1 MKKILKGLSDENI
14 PIEVTIEDS
23 KITNVKES
31 NHNNKEYIVPG
42 FIDRHIHGGFG
53 SDFMDADLKSINN
66 ILSKLPIQGTT
77 SIFYTSI
84 TASDSDIKK
93 AVEVLDE
100 YLREPDIKN
109 TQVLGYHIE
118 GPYIN
123 ESKKGAHNEKLF
135 KPLNKKEIDKLLS
148 WTKNISTITY
158 AIENSSEDITKYLRK
173 KNIEPSVGHST
184 ASSTLTDH
192 HIQSG
197 LSHCTHVHNA
207 MSGYGHRLDN
217 MGIVNSAY
225 YNDDVYAEIIVDGIH
240 VDKNV
245 VKTLYKSKPVN
256 KIIAVTD
263 AIRPAGLKDGK
274 YISAGLNVYKK
285 GNLIK
290 TERGEI
296 AGSSQT
302 MIGNF
307 NNLIEFTGCSIKE
320 AVLMTSTNVAQSM
333 NIKNKGLIKE
343 GYDADI
349 ILLSNK
355 NNSIY
360 KVKET
365 YIKGI
370 KI

>member
-1 MKKILKGLSDENI
+1 MKTILKGLSDENI
-14 PIEVTIEDS
+14 PIEVTIENS
-23 KITNVKES
+23 KISNVKKS
-31 NHNNKEYIVPG
+31 SHNFKDYIIPG

-53 SDFMDADLKSINN
+53 SDFMDANLNSINN
-66 ILSKLPIQGTT
+66 LLSKLPSQGTT

-84 TASDSDIKK
+84 TAPDNDIKN
-93 AVEVLDE
+93 AVEVLDK
-100 YLREPDIKN
+100 YLKEPNIKN

-135 KPLNKKEIDKLLS
+135 KPLNKKEVEKLLS

-158 AIENSSEDITKYLRK
+158 AIENSSKDITKYLK
-173 KNIEPSVGHST
+173 KNNIEPSVGHST
-184 ASSTLTDH
+184 ASSTLTDE
-192 HIQSG
+192 HIQKG

-207 MSGYGHRLDN
+207 MSGYGHRIDN

-245 VKTLYKSKPVN
+245 VKTLYKSKPVS

-263 AIRPAGLKDGK
+263 AIRPAGLKDGM
-274 YISAGLNVYKK
+274 YESAGLNIYKK

-307 NNLIEFTGCSIKE
+307 NNLIEFTGCTIKE
-320 AVLMTSTNVAQSM
+320 AVLMTSTNVAHSM
-333 NIKNKGLIKE
+333 NIKNKGLLKE

-349 ILLSNK
+349 IILTKNK
-355 NNSIY
+355 NSNY
-360 KVKET
+360 EVKEK
-365 YIKGI
+365 YIMGI